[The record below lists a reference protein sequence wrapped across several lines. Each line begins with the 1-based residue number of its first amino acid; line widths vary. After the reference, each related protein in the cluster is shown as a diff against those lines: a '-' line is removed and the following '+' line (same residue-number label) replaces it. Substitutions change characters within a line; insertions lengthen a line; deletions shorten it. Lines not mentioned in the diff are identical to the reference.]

1 MHCIL
6 APVHGG
12 KVAWVKAGQVGLGHP
27 DLSPLSPG
35 DYPSPSQGQQLS
47 TESLQQLLERALTPL
62 VDEVKQRGLA
72 PACPSCQRLHKKILV
87 PRTMG
92 HHGPVCDQR
101 RGRGA
106 PGTRILLVCGRM
118 GRVSWGQQVL
128 GERLALVGQNRGA
141 RSVWWLV
148 SHRSVIMKAWV
159 MDLGPKHHETRI
171 WCSVGQRRQTPV
183 YGFVEYKPDFP

>member
-1 MHCIL
+1 M
-6 APVHGG
+6 
-12 KVAWVKAGQVGLGHP
+12 
-27 DLSPLSPG
+27 
-35 DYPSPSQGQQLS
+35 S

-92 HHGPVCDQR
+92 HRGPVCDQG

-118 GRVSWGQQVL
+118 GRVNWGQQVL
-128 GERLALVGQNRGA
+128 GLRSALICQNGGSRE
-141 RSVWWLV
+141 SSLV
-148 SHRSVIMKAWV
+148 VSES
-159 MDLGPKHHETRI
+159 
-171 WCSVGQRRQTPV
+171 
-183 YGFVEYKPDFP
+183 